1 MLALELGD
9 ARVARMLINAHANIE
24 AVDTD
29 GFGNVR
35 ERVSD
40 RQTFDFVCFIL
51 CYYSKTPLMLAAWH
65 GHAQFVRMLINA
77 HANLEA
83 VNKFGFGN
91 VRERVID
98 GLTFDFVAS
107 LKQQSDVVG
116 GDRRPCTSCAHVDR
130 RARQY

>member
-65 GHAQFVRMLINA
+65 GHAQFVRMLIDA

-83 VNKFGFGN
+83 VND
-91 VRERVID
+91 ERCD
-98 GLTFDFVAS
+98 NARLTIV
-107 LKQQSDVVG
+107 
-116 GDRRPCTSCAHVDR
+116 
-130 RARQY
+130 